1 MYYFFE
7 VYYRCVVDTLV
18 YTSELY
24 ADYGECL
31 KAALSCQDDEHFTIV
46 RKADD
51 I

>member
-1 MYYFFE
+1 MYYFE
-7 VYYRCVVDTLV
+7 VYYRCVVDSLV

-24 ADYGECL
+24 DNYSDCL
-31 KAALSCQDDEHFTIV
+31 KAALSCQDQEHFAIV